1 MGFLN
6 NELNHNQQS
15 GDFVKMIKQFF
26 LAMMVCIVSLS
37 QTGCGLSIVQDWQA
51 SGGKAITGGGAIAGK
66 DYVSGLKPSENARK
80 YFAKISANGD
90 SPIETVRRTDDSP
103 SKTGVRFVK
112 NGGILIPPGVT
123 ISFTNRGYCM
133 DPHLPAPKA
142 GEEYQLIPM
151 TQLIPE
157 DLQGMYKKLVTKA
170 SAGDEGVQR
179 NMQHLVWALR
189 TAGTD
194 AAYANNLTKEQ
205 KKILDRC
212 GEYPG
217 QFEEFNANAKA
228 NSKAL
233 KELIGLADS
242 FLNVKI
248 GGVSYKASDLLDP
261 DVGNKKIN
269 EHINQLIGMSQ
280 HLPVE
285 KSGFNFGEIQ
295 HGIYTDVQGT
305 GYMQFRAKIANSTNQ
320 PFIYYPTDY
329 VGQVGSPTK
338 NGGMATYAT
347 ADTTMRQ
354 RVTGGNPNDV
364 EAQGEPK
371 QEKTCKHIWQ
381 KFEQNGKPITVP
393 RSQDVISERQKYRE
407 KYKKEIDKK
416 LRELQTKYAE
426 IVNRGNV
433 PPHLEIGSLIYYD
446 KSTGQIGQTEIIQG
460 YESRDIFEGRVG
472 GFFPKHLGRTV
483 KKGNQWYQ
491 YDMDTRE
498 LTPCK
503 DEWGSFDRTSK
514 KWSGDPRYYMGNSS
528 EIEIPFNALNDNQI
542 PLAFS
547 HLHRGE
553 ENFWKTGYN
562 VNGFSDQ
569 DLFIAEIEGI
579 SITVVKEGYYDDTT
593 YEPEDQQFYSQSN
606 PSIDSS
612 KEYNDLRKSIS
623 KKYIFRCIKCGA
635 TR

>member
-1 MGFLN
+1 
-6 NELNHNQQS
+6 
-15 GDFVKMIKQFF
+15 MIKQFF

-151 TQLIPE
+151 PQLIPE
-157 DLQGMYKKLVTKA
+157 DLQGIYKKLVTKA
-170 SAGDEGVQR
+170 SSGDQSVQR
-179 NMQHLVWALR
+179 NIQHLVWALR

-194 AAYANNLTKEQ
+194 AAFANNLTPQQ

-212 GEYPG
+212 SEYPG

-233 KELIGLADS
+233 KELIGMADS

-248 GGVSYKASDLLDP
+248 GNVSYKASDLLDP

-269 EHINQLIGMSQ
+269 EHINQLIGMSA

-295 HGIYTDVQGT
+295 PGIYTDVQGT
-305 GYMQFRAKIANSTNQ
+305 GYLQYRAKIANSTNQ
-320 PFIYYPTDY
+320 PFIYYPTEY

-354 RVTGGNPNDV
+354 RVTGGNPDGIIAGSVLAPQKTYPRKLGDV
-364 EAQGEPK
+364 LGLPKSEKDAMENLGIDALNKGYDAFVSRTIISGFVEGGSGNYLNLLKDSEAK
-371 QEKTCKHIWQ
+371 LK
-381 KFEQNGKPITVP
+381 NGK
-393 RSQDVISERQKYRE
+393 
-407 KYKKEIDKK
+407 
-416 LRELQTKYAE
+416 
-426 IVNRGNV
+426 
-433 PPHLEIGSLIYYD
+433 
-446 KSTGQIGQTEIIQG
+446 
-460 YESRDIFEGRVG
+460 
-472 GFFPKHLGRTV
+472 TV
-483 KKGNQWYQ
+483 KGKYGTPLDCSFGKFVGDFSTSIATKQWDGAANATEEYVLNATLGTAKTL
-491 YDMDTRE
+491 YNLVYLAGAWLFD
-498 LTPCK
+498 LT
-503 DEWGSFDRTSK
+503 
-514 KWSGDPRYYMGNSS
+514 
-528 EIEIPFNALNDNQI
+528 
-542 PLAFS
+542 
-547 HLHRGE
+547 H
-553 ENFWKTGYN
+553 
-562 VNGFSDQ
+562 
-569 DLFIAEIEGI
+569 
-579 SITVVKEGYYDDTT
+579 
-593 YEPEDQQFYSQSN
+593 
-606 PSIDSS
+606 
-612 KEYNDLRKSIS
+612 
-623 KKYIFRCIKCGA
+623 
-635 TR
+635 

>member
-6 NELNHNQQS
+6 NELNHKQQS

-142 GEEYQLIPM
+142 GEEFQLVPV

-157 DLQGMYKKLVTKA
+157 DLQGIYKKLVTKA
-170 SAGDEGVQR
+170 SSGDPSVQR
-179 NMQHLVWALR
+179 NMQHLIWALR

-194 AAYANNLTKEQ
+194 AAFANNLTPQQ
-205 KKILDRC
+205 KRILDRC
-212 GEYPG
+212 SEYPG

-248 GGVSYKASDLLDP
+248 GNVSYKASDLLDP

-269 EHINQLIGMSQ
+269 EHLNQLIGMSQ

-285 KSGFNFGEIQ
+285 KSDFNFGEIQ
-295 HGIYTDVQGT
+295 PGIYTDILGT
-305 GYMQFRAKIANSTNQ
+305 DYLQYRAKIANTTNKS
-320 PFIYYPTDY
+320 FIYYPSEY
-329 VGQVGSPTK
+329 VGQVGSSAK
-338 NGGMATYAT
+338 NSGLAFYA
-347 ADTTMRQ
+347 AIDTTMRQ
-354 RVTGGNPNDV
+354 RVTGENPDDVDV
-364 EAQGEPK
+364 ENEEKTKEKCTCIEIAK
-371 QEKTCKHIWQ
+371 MKSKIQEKHAWRYKTVVACLTVQNAVYNCPGIGGAV
-381 KFEQNGKPITVP
+381 KFFYKSLHGDYNSYKEAGKDAFGALTGAYLN
-393 RSQDVISERQKYRE
+393 ELKT
-407 KYKKEIDKK
+407 IDFN
-416 LRELQTKYAE
+416 LM
-426 IVNRGNV
+426 G
-433 PPHLEIGSLIYYD
+433 
-446 KSTGQIGQTEIIQG
+446 
-460 YESRDIFEGRVG
+460 
-472 GFFPKHLGRTV
+472 
-483 KKGNQWYQ
+483 
-491 YDMDTRE
+491 
-498 LTPCK
+498 
-503 DEWGSFDRTSK
+503 
-514 KWSGDPRYYMGNSS
+514 GNS
-528 EIEIPFNALNDNQI
+528 I
-542 PLAFS
+542 
-547 HLHRGE
+547 
-553 ENFWKTGYN
+553 GY
-562 VNGFSDQ
+562 
-569 DLFIAEIEGI
+569 I
-579 SITVVKEGYYDDTT
+579 STA
-593 YEPEDQQFYSQSN
+593 
-606 PSIDSS
+606 IDSS
-612 KEYNDLRKSIS
+612 VSLKGAALDSIEMIRELKKNFS
-623 KKYIFRCIKCGA
+623 KIDRIIQREINGLPKCPVHSK
-635 TR
+635 